1 MTAQTWIDETRDMLL
16 SGYVEELLQ
25 VSAPAVENATGTAFS
40 IGEAANSGI
49 VKGVIIEINEE
60 LMYVTSVDGT
70 TVNVIRGYGG
80 STASSTGHAV
90 DSLVRVSPKFPTH
103 RIIDA
108 INHDLRDLS
117 SPDSGLFQ
125 IKTTSFTYNA
135 AIDGYD
141 LTGLTNEE
149 VQSIYSVTYAQ
160 VGVEARE
167 PEVISWKLRR
177 NRDTASFSS
186 GLALVL
192 YGTAWPGKKVTVSY
206 KSPFTSITS
215 GSTALSTVGLP
226 TTAYDLPPLG
236 AAMALMTTRPIRREF
251 LDAEGTSRMA
261 AEVPP
266 GAISASFRDLMGR
279 REARLRAESARLATM
294 YPQHLKENS
303 ITHPVGNWGRY
314 WP

>member
-25 VSAPAVENATGTAFS
+25 VSAPAVENATGTAFT

-80 STASSTGHAV
+80 STASSTGHAIN
-90 DSLVRVSPKFPTH
+90 SLVRVSPKFPTH

-141 LTGLTNEE
+141 LTGLTSEE

-206 KSPFTSITS
+206 KSPFTSITN